1 LTDAP
6 GFPGISPRW
15 TSSAKD
21 GVGTALS
28 PGSAVWFT
36 HSHGILNE
44 IYYPGVDKACTRD
57 CGLIVT
63 DGLAG
68 GFFAE
73 EKRDTV
79 STTRRIADGVPLFT
93 LTNTS
98 TQNRFVIEKQIIADP
113 VHDCVLQ
120 QIRLIPAK
128 GVAGLRLFA
137 LLAPHLVNGGPIT
150 PAGSATI
157 RAQKCCLR
165 PAAAPRSPSPVPP
178 GSRRAASASRAFPT
192 AGRFYGATA
201 RSPKPMTVP
210 PMATSP
216 WPPRSPQLRPFCS
229 PSGSAARRR
238 WRHSRPLP
246 ASLAGSSGR
255 KANTSRT
262 GGTGKTGWNRS
273 IRSISA
279 RRIISTGR

>member
-1 LTDAP
+1 MTDAP
-6 GFPGISPRW
+6 GFPGIPPRW
-15 TSSAKD
+15 TSSDKD

-137 LLAPHLVNGGPIT
+137 LLAPHLVNGGAHNT
-150 PAGSATI
+150 GWLGDYKGAEMLFATGSGT
-157 RAQKCCLR
+157 
-165 PAAAPRSPSPVPP
+165 
-178 GSRRAASASRAFPT
+178 
-192 AGRFYGATA
+192 
-201 RSPKPMTVP
+201 
-210 PMATSP
+210 
-216 WPPRSPQLRPFCS
+216 
-229 PSGSAARRR
+229 
-238 WRHSRPLP
+238 
-246 ASLAGSSGR
+246 SLAF
-255 KANTSRT
+255 AC
-262 GGTGKTGWNRS
+262 
-273 IRSISA
+273 SA
-279 RRIISTGR
+279 G